1 VSRAEPV
8 DGAWARRTAEAC
20 DTAAARLAE
29 VRRGQSAD
37 AAHAADG
44 WLGPHRDHFDR
55 ELARTLRRS
64 TQVEARLRRLADQ
77 LRARAAGVATTTT

>member
-8 DGAWARRTAEAC
+8 DATWARRTAEAC
-20 DTAAARLAE
+20 DAAAARLAE

-37 AAHAADG
+37 AAVAADG

-55 ELARTLRRS
+55 DLARTLRRS
-64 TQVEARLRRLADQ
+64 AQVEGRLRRLADE
-77 LRARAAGVATTTT
+77 LRTRAAGVASTTH